1 MNWMRNFESLENE
14 EIYETDSQF
23 FNDKSQMSATNGR
36 DLSLQAG
43 ANLYVP
49 NNSQSSNALGL
60 NNYHNFSEGQFART
74 YDQSQKSA

>member
-1 MNWMRNFESLENE
+1 MNWMRNFESLEND
-14 EIYETDSQF
+14 EINETNSQF
-23 FNDKSQMSATNGR
+23 FNEKSQISATKIQDVSPHG
-36 DLSLQAG
+36 G

-60 NNYHNFSEGQFART
+60 NKFGNFSDGQFGKT